1 MAQDEPNVMISN
13 SDQQP
18 RPQLSLVAA
27 VARNGVIGVGGHIPW
42 RISSDLK
49 RFKRITLGKPVIMGR
64 KTAQSIGVPLV
75 DRTNIVLSRQD
86 LAMPGFVKVTSHE
99 EAIQV
104 ATDALAALGGDEI
117 IVAGG
122 GEVYSATIE
131 AADRLYITHVD
142 AVLEGDTHFPTI
154 DDRWQKVSQDSFP
167 AGERDSHATIF
178 TVYQRRPSPKG

>member
-1 MAQDEPNVMISN
+1 MS
-13 SDQQP
+13 SDTDH
-18 RPQLSLVAA
+18 RPKPKLSLIAA
-27 VARNGVIGVGGHIPW
+27 VARNGVIGVGGNIPW
-42 RISSDLK
+42 RISSDMK

-64 KTAQSIGVPLV
+64 KTAESIGPPLV

-86 LAMPGFVKVTSHE
+86 LVMPGFIKVTSID
-99 EAIQV
+99 EAMDV

-131 AADRLYITHVD
+131 AADRLYMTHVET
-142 AVLEGDTHFPTI
+142 ALEGDAHFPRI
-154 DDRWQKVSQDSFP
+154 DDRWQKISQDSFP

-178 TVYQRRPSPKG
+178 TVYQRLPAPQA